1 MTTSFTQRQRKAPG
15 RRAEKRSRE
24 EEAIFRSLAEQ
35 NIAGIV
41 IVRDDGTIGYCN
53 GYLANL
59 IGYAP
64 EEIVDRPLL
73 DFVPETEQPIVV
85 RSLRSQLVETGDPVQ
100 IASTVRA
107 RDGSIIEVL
116 VNASK
121 STFEGRSASIAVVVD
136 VTSRNQAQRELA
148 STTAIL
154 AAEHESSPDGIL
166 VVDPIGRIISVNRRF
181 NEMFDV
187 PAELLASHDV
197 SPLLALALQHVAD
210 ADAFLSR
217 VRYLRGNPDEFAHD
231 ELVLKDGRV
240 LDRFTSP
247 FKTCNGEYLGRI
259 WYFRDITE
267 RLKAEETLRSSE
279 ERFRLLVEEAPDA
292 IALYDCDQ
300 DRLVGTNKA
309 AERLFGVPR
318 EEILANSPRRFFAPE
333 QPDALPLVRSFLEHN
348 ERALAG
354 EEVTFERRIRR
365 PSGEERVCRATLVRL
380 PSPVRLLRAS
390 LVDITSQSRAHREL
404 ASTAAILAAEHE
416 SSPDGILVIDLKARI
431 ISVNRRFSEIF
442 NTPAEVLEAGDDEPV
457 LALNSQRV
465 LDGDA
470 FVRRV
475 RYLYDHPEES
485 AHDELVLKDGRV
497 LDRFTSSFKGPDG
510 EWQGRI
516 WFFRDISE
524 RLKVAESLRA
534 SEERFRMLVE
544 EAPDAI
550 LLYDCDQDRLV
561 ATNRAAERLFGVP
574 RDEILAQGPRRFLA
588 PKQPDGRP
596 LTQSFSAH
604 NKRALAGGEVTFER
618 LIRRPSG
625 EERLCQVTLV
635 RLPST
640 IRLLRASLVDIT
652 DQRATE
658 AQLSEALRSTV
669 SRQEAE
675 RQRIA
680 RELHDALGQYLAA
693 MNVRLDIFGR
703 SVPDVSPL
711 KSGLAELKSLTA
723 TVGDEVRRLAWELR
737 PTALDDIGLESA
749 IQHFVAEWAQRSGLR
764 FDLHLTLNDRRLPAN
779 VETTLYRVLQEGM
792 TNIVKH
798 AGASK
803 VGVILMAPPDG
814 VVMIIE
820 DDGKGFELED
830 LSHPSSS
837 RLGLLGIRERL
848 ALIHGS
854 LEIETKPGAGTTLI
868 IRVPLLLTE
877 HSIDACAVGP

>member
-1 MTTSFTQRQRKAPG
+1 MTTSFTQRQRKAPS
-15 RRAEKRSRE
+15 RRAEKRIRE
-24 EEAIFRSLAEQ
+24 EDAIFRSLAEQ

-53 GYLANL
+53 GYFAHL

-64 EEIVDRPLL
+64 EEIVGRPLL

-107 RDGSIIEVL
+107 RDGSIVDVL

-121 STFEGRSASIAVVVD
+121 STFEGRSASVAVVVD
-136 VTSRNQAQRELA
+136 VTARNRTQ
-148 STTAIL
+148 
-154 AAEHESSPDGIL
+154 
-166 VVDPIGRIISVNRRF
+166 
-181 NEMFDV
+181 
-187 PAELLASHDV
+187 
-197 SPLLALALQHVAD
+197 
-210 ADAFLSR
+210 
-217 VRYLRGNPDEFAHD
+217 
-231 ELVLKDGRV
+231 
-240 LDRFTSP
+240 
-247 FKTCNGEYLGRI
+247 
-259 WYFRDITE
+259 
-267 RLKAEETLRSSE
+267 
-279 ERFRLLVEEAPDA
+279 
-292 IALYDCDQ
+292 
-300 DRLVGTNKA
+300 
-309 AERLFGVPR
+309 
-318 EEILANSPRRFFAPE
+318 
-333 QPDALPLVRSFLEHN
+333 
-348 ERALAG
+348 
-354 EEVTFERRIRR
+354 
-365 PSGEERVCRATLVRL
+365 
-380 PSPVRLLRAS
+380 
-390 LVDITSQSRAHREL
+390 REL

-465 LDGDA
+465 LDGEA

-524 RLKVAESLRA
+524 RLKIAESLRA

-550 LLYDCDQDRLV
+550 LLFDVDQ
-561 ATNRAAERLFGVP
+561 NRPIAANKAAERLFGAP
-574 RDEILAQGPRRFLA
+574 RDEILEHGPQYFYS
-588 PKQPDGRP
+588 PEQPDGAP
-596 LTQSFSAH
+596 VAQSYSEH
-604 NKRALAGGEVTFER
+604 NERALAGAEVTFER
-618 LIRRPSG
+618 RIRRPSG
-625 EERLCQVTLV
+625 EERLCQATIV
-635 RLPST
+635 RLPSNA
-640 IRLLRASLVDIT
+640 RLLRASLVDIT
-652 DQRATE
+652 SRKRAQRELAATAAILATEHESSPDGILVVDPKGRIISVNRRFSEMFDIPAELVAAGEVAPLLALGLPHVMDAEAFLRRVRYFRDHPDESGRDELVYKDAHVIDRLTSPFKSADGDRLGRIWFFRDVTERRKAEDSLRASDERFRMLVEEAPDAILLFDVDQDRLIAVNKAAEDLFGVPRDEMLEHGPQYFYPPKQPYGRSVVQSNSEHNERALAGEEVIFERQIRRPSGEERLSQVTVVRLPSSTRMLRASLLDVTDQRAAE
-658 AQLSEALRSTV
+658 AELAEVLRSTIV
-669 SRQEAE
+669 RQEAE
-675 RQRIA
+675 RRRIA

-711 KSGLAELKSLTA
+711 KSGLVELKSLTA
-723 TVGDEVRRLAWELR
+723 KIGDEVRRLAWELR

-764 FDLHLTLNDRRLPAN
+764 FDLHLTMKDRRLPSN

-798 AGASK
+798 AGARK
-803 VGVILMAPPDG
+803 VGVILQALQND
-814 VVMIIE
+814 VVMLIE

-830 LSHPSSS
+830 QSKPSSS
-837 RLGLLGIRERL
+837 RLGLLGMRERL
-848 ALIHGS
+848 AVIHGS
-854 LEIETKPGAGTTLI
+854 LEIETKPGDGTTLI
-868 IRVPLLLTE
+868 IHVPLD
-877 HSIDACAVGP
+877 HSTAH